1 MSLPV
6 VLSPVFTL
14 ILLTFVLF
22 GMMGASRAGVVR
34 TREVKIR
41 DVALGNEAWPP
52 RVKQISNAFHN
63 QLEMPVLFYALVPLV
78 ILANRAD
85 VLFVIMSWI
94 FVLARI
100 AHAYVHV
107 TSNYVPLRFN
117 IFLVGAV
124 VLALMWIIFAAQVM
138 LGL

>member
-6 VLSPVFTL
+6 VLSPVFVQ

-22 GMMGASRAGVVR
+22 VMMGASRAGVVKSR
-34 TREVKIR
+34 QVQVR

-63 QLEMPVLFYALVPLV
+63 QLEMPLLFYALVPLV

-85 VLFVIMSWI
+85 GLFIILSWV
-94 FVLARI
+94 FVLLRI
-100 AHAYVHV
+100 AHAYVHA

-117 IFLVGAV
+117 IFLAGAV
-124 VLALMWIIFAAQVM
+124 VLALMWIVFAAQLM